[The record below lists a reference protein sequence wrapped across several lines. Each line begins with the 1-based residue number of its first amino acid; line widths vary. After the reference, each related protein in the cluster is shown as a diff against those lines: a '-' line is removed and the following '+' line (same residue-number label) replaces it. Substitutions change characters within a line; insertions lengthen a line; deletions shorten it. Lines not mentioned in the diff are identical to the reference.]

1 MNLEN
6 FYNLRTKH
14 IKRFKTNLRATDGI
28 KERPNLTLEIQNQ
41 ISLLNY
47 SLRQLSQDFS
57 KGGGGHPVKQS
68 VLTRFPCRLLCH
80 MLPKKAYKGGGGNT
94 GASATS
100 FPGYTQG
107 MPPKNSKEKG
117 NATRYSACMQPV
129 PNMRFVFEKSLT
141 VSPISSSQ

>member
-14 IKRFKTNLRATDGI
+14 IKTFQNKLKSHRWNQRT
-28 KERPNLTLEIQNQ
+28 PNLTLEIQNQ

-80 MLPKKAYKGGGGNT
+80 MLPKKAYKGGGEHGCL
-94 GASATS
+94 SYLLPWLH
-100 FPGYTQG
+100 PGYAT
-107 MPPKNSKEKG
+107 EKLKG
-117 NATRYSACMQPV
+117 ERKCDEIQCMHATRPEYAIC
-129 PNMRFVFEKSLT
+129 L
-141 VSPISSSQ
+141 

>member
-80 MLPKKAYKGGGGNT
+80 MLPKKAYKGGGGEH
-94 GASATS
+94 GCLSYLLPWLH
-100 FPGYTQG
+100 PGYAT
-107 MPPKNSKEKG
+107 EKLKG
-117 NATRYSACMQPV
+117 ERKCDEIQCMHATRPEYAIC
-129 PNMRFVFEKSLT
+129 L
-141 VSPISSSQ
+141 

>member
-14 IKRFKTNLRATDGI
+14 IKTFQNKLKSHRWNQRT
-28 KERPNLTLEIQNQ
+28 PNLTLEIQNQ

-80 MLPKKAYKGGGGNT
+80 MLPKKAYKGGGGGT
-94 GASATS
+94 RVPQLPPSLAT
-100 FPGYTQG
+100 PRVCHRKTQRR
-107 MPPKNSKEKG
+107 KEMRRD
-117 NATRYSACMQPV
+117 TVHACNPS
-129 PNMRFVFEKSLT
+129 RICDLSLKR
-141 VSPISSSQ
+141 VLP

>member
-80 MLPKKAYKGGGGNT
+80 MLPKKAYKGGGGT
-94 GASATS
+94 RVPQLPPSLAT
-100 FPGYTQG
+100 PRVCHRKTQRR
-107 MPPKNSKEKG
+107 KEMRRD
-117 NATRYSACMQPV
+117 TVHACNPS
-129 PNMRFVFEKSLT
+129 RICDLSLKR
-141 VSPISSSQ
+141 VLP